1 MHTANIILS
10 TERWLE
16 GTVIGLNLCPFA
28 RVPLLNASVRFTVTA
43 ATTEH
48 QLLQRLSDE
57 LSLLERVPE
66 IETTLLIH
74 PGVLKEFG
82 AYNQFLTDA
91 DNLLEY
97 SGYEGIYQLASF
109 HPGYQFAGT
118 SEQDAE
124 NYSNRSPYPMLHL
137 LREES
142 VTRAV
147 ESYPDV
153 SQIPRRNVERL
164 NEVGPTVLARMLSES
179 ADGVCE

>member
-1 MHTANIILS
+1 MDTTKIVRS

-16 GTVIGLNLCPFA
+16 GTVVGLNLCPFA
-28 RVPLLNASVRFTVTA
+28 RAPLLNATLRFSVTT

-48 QLLQRLSDE
+48 QLLQHLSDE
-57 LSLLERVPE
+57 LSLLEQVSE

-74 PGVLKEFG
+74 PGVLNEFG

-91 DNLLEY
+91 DNLLEN
-97 SGYEGIYQLASF
+97 SGYAGTYQLASF
-109 HPGYQFAGT
+109 HPGYLFAGT

-142 VTRAV
+142 VTTAV
-147 ESYPDV
+147 QSYPDV
-153 SQIPRRNVERL
+153 RDIPRRNIERL
-164 NEVGPTVLARMLSES
+164 NELGSTALARMLSES
-179 ADGVCE
+179 LGEASR